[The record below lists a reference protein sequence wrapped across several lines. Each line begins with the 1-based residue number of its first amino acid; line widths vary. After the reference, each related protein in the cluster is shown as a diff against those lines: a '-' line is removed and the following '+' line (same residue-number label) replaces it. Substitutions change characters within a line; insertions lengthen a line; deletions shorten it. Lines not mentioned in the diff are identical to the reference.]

1 MSLTHAPVNKS
12 AKNPEQNPHQ
22 TGYLPG
28 NPSGLSTP
36 VKGAYWTLGLL
47 LAMNL
52 FNYIDRTIL
61 AAVEPEIRQSLLA
74 GIGGP
79 DAANKLGPMG
89 GVILSLA
96 TSLYG
101 AHAERALSGLLASAF
116 LVTYMISAPLFGAL
130 AQRMSRWYL
139 IGIGVVLWSLA
150 TGAGGL
156 ASTFTALLLTRC
168 FVGVGEGAYGP
179 LAPALIADAFP
190 LSVRGRMLSLF
201 YIALPVG
208 GALGYVLGGQIAH
221 WDLAA
226 QSWRW
231 AFYVVVGPGM
241 LLGLLSF
248 FMREPQP
255 AGDDG
260 SSPQAHKA
268 SWHDLKIFLQ
278 TPSFVFDTL
287 GMTAMTFAMGALVW
301 WMPDYL
307 KTHNAPALWGIAPV
321 SVFGLITVV
330 AGLLGTIAGGSAGD
344 RLRKMMP
351 GSYFMVSGV
360 GLIISAPAAL
370 LFLVSPFPMA
380 WLWIFVCVFFMF
392 FNTGP
397 TNAIL
402 ANVIHPSLRPTA
414 FAVNIFVIHIFG
426 DVISPP
432 LIGAVADRWN
442 MAVGFAV
449 VSVMLIF
456 GGLLWVWGTRYL
468 ERDTE
473 QAVLQLG

>member
-1 MSLTHAPVNKS
+1 
-12 AKNPEQNPHQ
+12 
-22 TGYLPG
+22 
-28 NPSGLSTP
+28 
-36 VKGAYWTLGLL
+36 
-47 LAMNL
+47 
-52 FNYIDRTIL
+52 
-61 AAVEPEIRQSLLA
+61 
-74 GIGGP
+74 
-79 DAANKLGPMG
+79 
-89 GVILSLA
+89 
-96 TSLYG
+96 
-101 AHAERALSGLLASAF
+101 
-116 LVTYMISAPLFGAL
+116 
-130 AQRMSRWYL
+130 
-139 IGIGVVLWSLA
+139 
-150 TGAGGL
+150 
-156 ASTFTALLLTRC
+156 
-168 FVGVGEGAYGP
+168 
-179 LAPALIADAFP
+179 
-190 LSVRGRMLSLF
+190 
-201 YIALPVG
+201 
-208 GALGYVLGGQIAH
+208 
-221 WDLAA
+221 
-226 QSWRW
+226 
-231 AFYVVVGPGM
+231 
-241 LLGLLSF
+241 
-248 FMREPQP
+248 
-255 AGDDG
+255 
-260 SSPQAHKA
+260 
-268 SWHDLKIFLQ
+268 LKIFLQ